1 MVLSTTT
8 GINNVSIIHSG
19 ASYTIS
25 ILGIYNIITLS
36 VLTLLQLSI

>member
-8 GINNVSIIHSG
+8 ANNTVSIIHSG